1 MLTPKLFFNLLY
13 NLDKAMQIMY
23 LITFHQELYQDGTKY
38 QNET

>member
-13 NLDKAMQIMY
+13 NLDKTMQIMY
-23 LITFHQELYQDGTKY
+23 LITFHQELYQDETKY